1 MVLALQTVVVG
12 DKRVGYV
19 IAPVDHRA
27 KTVPAIT

>member
-19 IAPVDHRA
+19 IAPVDRRQ
-27 KTVPAIT
+27 KTIPAST